1 MPLLHTSMH
10 FPHIIHF
17 FTFCKASFSF
27 PRCNIKI
34 ICRKLTSVKLPAVHV
49 AVHNPHAIQ
58 VLMSGLRTSNLLNS
72 FKLTLSI
79 WICELCDKEKP
90 KSIISINILQRLM
103 SSILLTI
110 NYILLKVSLDI
121 LNYLNSYRP
130 QWQLRELLL
139 LCRVMF

>member
-34 ICRKLTSVKLPAVHV
+34 ICLKLTSVKLPAVHV

-58 VLMSGLRTSNLLNS
+58 VLMSGSRTSNLLNS

-90 KSIISINILQRLM
+90 KSIISINILQR
-103 SSILLTI
+103 SVSKFLTI
-110 NYILLKVSLDI
+110 NYLLLKVSLDMS
-121 LNYLNSYRP
+121 NYLNSYRP